1 MVGEET
7 EGGVEEG
14 GVRVGEEGAGVESRP
29 GQTQYIRIANGR
41 PFEQSC

>member
-14 GVRVGEEGAGVESRP
+14 EVRVGEEGAGVESVP
-29 GQTQYIRIANGR
+29 G
-41 PFEQSC
+41 

>member
-14 GVRVGEEGAGVESRP
+14 EVRVGEEEAGVESIL
-29 GQTQYIRIANGR
+29 G
-41 PFEQSC
+41 